1 MNDKIIETLDE
12 HFAKS
17 KLLSY
22 KKGTTLVSLG
32 DEPGGVFYLKEG
44 YVKMNTI
51 LANGNELTLNIFK
64 QGSFFP
70 MFWALGQVTNNY
82 AFETMTNAAL
92 YKVPRNDIENFLSEN
107 SEVTLDLIKRILS
120 GVDGLLTNYNHLLV
134 GNADTR
140 VASALLIAA
149 KRFGEK
155 TKDGTIIKLQL
166 THQDIANLAGI
177 SRETASVAIEKLAKE
192 KILKQITRKFIIFD
206 MDGLFEKTN
215 FYSDITENST
225 DL

>member
-32 DEPGGVFYLKEG
+32 DEPSGVFYLKEG
-44 YVKMNTI
+44 YVKMNTV
-51 LANGNELTLNIFK
+51 LGNGNELTLNIFK
-64 QGSFFP
+64 PGSFFP
-70 MFWALGQVTNNY
+70 MFWALGQVANNY
-82 AFETMTNAAL
+82 AFETMTNAAI
-92 YKVPRNDIENFLSEN
+92 YKIPRNDIENFLSEN
-107 SEVTLDLIKRILS
+107 SEVALDLIKRILS
-120 GVDGLLTNYNHLLV
+120 GVDGLLTNYNHFLV

-140 VASALLIAA
+140 VASALLVAA

-155 TKDGTIIKLQL
+155 TKDGTIVKLQL

-192 KILKQITRKFIIFD
+192 KILAQITRKFVIFD

-215 FYSDITENST
+215 FDSDITENST